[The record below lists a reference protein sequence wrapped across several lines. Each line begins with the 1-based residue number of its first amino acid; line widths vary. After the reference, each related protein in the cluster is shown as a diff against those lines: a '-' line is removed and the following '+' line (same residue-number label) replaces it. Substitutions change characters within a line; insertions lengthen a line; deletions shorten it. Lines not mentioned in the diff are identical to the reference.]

1 MKPTAQEEYGLR
13 CAIQVARR
21 HDRIITI
28 PEIAAAEGITVPYAA
43 KMMRLLLKGGIVKST
58 RGHQGGYR
66 LSAPPAEITVA
77 AVMDALGPGIFPA
90 GFCVDHSGV
99 RHACIHTSGCAIR
112 SVWSALDAIIR
123 DALERISLSDL
134 IGAGNRANPLA
145 ALRLDRLQPG
155 GAGPAR

>member
-28 PEIAAAEGITVPYAA
+28 PEIAAAEGLTVPYAA

-66 LSAPPAEITVA
+66 LSAPPGEITVA
-77 AVMDALGPGIFPA
+77 AVLDALGPGVFPA
-90 GFCVDHSGV
+90 GFCVDHSGA
-99 RHACIHTSGCAIR
+99 RHACIHTTACAIR
-112 SVWSALDAIIR
+112 SVWASLDTIIR
-123 DALERISLSDL
+123 DALTRLSLSDL
-134 IGAGNRANPLA
+134 ISSGAHAGPPTP
-145 ALRLDRLQPG
+145 LRLGQWPDQDADL
-155 GAGPAR
+155 AK